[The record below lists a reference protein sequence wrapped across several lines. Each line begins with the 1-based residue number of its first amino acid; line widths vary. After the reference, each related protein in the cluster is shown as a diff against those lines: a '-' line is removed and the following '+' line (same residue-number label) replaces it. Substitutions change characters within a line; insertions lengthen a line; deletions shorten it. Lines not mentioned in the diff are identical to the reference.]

1 MKRSLTLLAAL
12 GFAASAQAAN
22 LPNITGP
29 QDVSQLTATLNGLI
43 ASINAGIPG
52 FGGASDPGIN
62 YLDNGAMVVN
72 QRGTADTTGGST
84 AGCAVL
90 SYPADRW
97 CVDTNVTSGVGHG
110 QVITSSPSPPPGFQ
124 KSVKIWR
131 ASGSLLQPI
140 MLMQEIE
147 TARFVSLQGRAVIGS
162 CYVQPLAGYTGT
174 AALSM
179 NLITGTG
186 TDEGLGALRSA
197 VGMTASPAITPAFTG
212 VATGAMTAAAA
223 SPSWTIGTTAA
234 WSRIYSAPFVVPVAA
249 TEGAFAIGFT
259 PVGTASGATDGLAI
273 TGCQL
278 EAVDNTQITP
288 TSYEFFPVASQL
300 ARAQRIY
307 YQLTESATIWPIA
320 GCAAVDTTHTNC
332 FVPFPV
338 TMATAPVLSF
348 ANGFASPTSTTQAT
362 LGACSTLAAATT
374 VTSTVASVTGALV
387 NCTATTIPA
396 AGIASFLYSNNG
408 TGKII
413 ASADF

>member
-1 MKRSLTLLAAL
+1 MKRFLVSGLGLFLSAAAHAAAVPMVQGPTEPPTLLGPL
-12 GFAASAQAAN
+12 NSLVGSVNAS
-22 LPNITGP
+22 
-29 QDVSQLTATLNGLI
+29 V
-43 ASINAGIPG
+43 PG
-52 FGGASDPGIN
+52 FGGNSDPGRN
-62 YLDNGAMVVN
+62 YLDNGAMTVV

-90 SYPADRW
+90 SYPVDRW

-110 QVITSSPSPPPGFQ
+110 QSITTSPSPPAGFQ
-124 KSVKIWR
+124 RSVKIWR
-131 ASGSLLQPI
+131 ASGALTQPI

-147 TARFVSLQGRAVIGS
+147 TARFLALQAKMVIGS

-179 NLITGTG
+179 SLITGTG

-212 VATGAMTAAAA
+212 VAAGAMTAGAA

-234 WSRIYSAPFVVPVAA
+234 WSRIYSAPFQVPAAA

-259 PVGTASGATDGLAI
+259 PVGSSSGATDGIAI

-278 EAVDNTQITP
+278 EAIDNSQVVP
-288 TSYEFFPVASQL
+288 TSFEYFPVASQL

-307 YQLTESATIWPIA
+307 YQITESATIWPIA

-338 TMATAPVLSF
+338 TMAAAPVLSF